1 MWLLALDTSGRA
13 ASVAVFDDDR
23 VTALVTTP
31 GGDEQHSVRLFREIE
46 CALQQVKLRLS
57 DIDVYAVANG
67 PGAFTALRI
76 GLTAVKSLAEMH
88 GKPVVAVSVLEA
100 VCQHARADGLLVPVV
115 DAYRGQVF
123 GGLYEKKGSEIV
135 ARGPERVL
143 RLKEFL
149 AAVCRDAADA
159 RAATLISPT
168 LVRLEPELAGSP
180 LAGICR
186 EAVPSVLA
194 EVVGRRARAKLPR
207 GEISD
212 AVHLDANYV
221 RRSDAELLWK
231 PK

>member
-13 ASVAVFDDDR
+13 ASVAIFDDDR
-23 VTALVTTP
+23 MAALVSRP
-31 GGDEQHSVRLFREIE
+31 GDEQHSIRLFREIE
-46 CALQQVKLRLS
+46 SALQQVKLRIS
-57 DIDVYAVANG
+57 DVDVYAVANG
-67 PGAFTALRI
+67 PGAFTALRV
-76 GLTAVKSLAEMH
+76 GLTAVKSFAEMY

-100 VCQHARADGLLVPVV
+100 VCQHARAEGLLAPVV

-149 AAVCRDAADA
+149 AVVSRDAVDA
-159 RAATLISPT
+159 RAATLISPS
-168 LVRLEPELAGSP
+168 LLRLEPELAGSP
-180 LAGICR
+180 LAGIHR
-186 EAVPSVLA
+186 EAAPSILA
-194 EVVGRRARAKLPR
+194 DAVGRRARAKLAR
-207 GEISD
+207 GEVSN